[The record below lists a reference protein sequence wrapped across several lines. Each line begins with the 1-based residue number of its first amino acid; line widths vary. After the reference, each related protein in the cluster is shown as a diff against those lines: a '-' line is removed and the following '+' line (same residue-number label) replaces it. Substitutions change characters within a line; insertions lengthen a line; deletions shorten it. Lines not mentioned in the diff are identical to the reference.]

1 MKMVKPIILAIGAIP
16 VILAILIVI
25 PMVTMEEIP
34 MSAINSY
41 DKIQIEFTK
50 HDLRVVSFGVTEKS
64 VADMTQVLI
73 IDNDGNVQYTEV
85 KDGVN
90 QSLVKS
96 SISNEQLQKL
106 TAMIKET
113 GFMSIPK
120 ESFPIKEDVESYTKF
135 TVKITLNDAKTQI
148 FWPEQDATEKFIPP
162 IVTAVESELE
172 DIINQNN
179 RIVDMENTEAKL
191 RVRMS
196 SSDAHYAGNL
206 VVKDSIL

>member
-1 MKMVKPIILAIGAIP
+1 MKMVKPIILAIGSIP

-34 MSAINSY
+34 MSAINPN

-50 HDLRVVSFGVTEKS
+50 HDLRIVSFGVTDKTI
-64 VADMTQVLI
+64 ADNTQVLTI
-73 IDNDGNVQYTEV
+73 ENDGTVQYTEI

-90 QSLVKS
+90 KSQFTS

-106 TAMIKET
+106 SAMIKET

-120 ESFPIKEDVESYTKF
+120 ESFPIKDDVERYTKF
-135 TVKITLNDAKTQI
+135 TIKITLNDAKTQI

-162 IVTAVESELE
+162 IVTMLESELE
-172 DIINQNN
+172 DIINQ
-179 RIVDMENTEAKL
+179 IIE
-191 RVRMS
+191 
-196 SSDAHYAGNL
+196 
-206 VVKDSIL
+206 

>member
-1 MKMVKPIILAIGAIP
+1 MVKPIILAIGVIP

-25 PMVTMEEIP
+25 PMLTMEEIP
-34 MSAINSY
+34 TSAINSN

-90 QSLVKS
+90 QSLLKS

-135 TVKITLNDAKTQI
+135 TVKITLNDARTQI

-162 IVTAVESELE
+162 IITMLESELE
-172 DIINQNN
+172 EIINGI
-179 RIVDMENTEAKL
+179 RE
-191 RVRMS
+191 
-196 SSDAHYAGNL
+196 
-206 VVKDSIL
+206 

>member
-1 MKMVKPIILAIGAIP
+1 MKMVKPIILAIGSIP

-34 MSAINSY
+34 ISAINPN

-50 HDLRVVSFGVTEKS
+50 HNLRIVSFGVTDKTI
-64 VADMTQVLI
+64 ADNTHVLTI
-73 IDNDGNVQYTEV
+73 ENDGTVQYTEIR
-85 KDGVN
+85 DGVN
-90 QSLVKS
+90 RSQITS

-120 ESFPIKEDVESYTKF
+120 ESFPIKDDVESYTKF
-135 TVKITLNDAKTQI
+135 TIKITLNDAKTQI

-162 IVTAVESELE
+162 IVTMLESELE
-172 DIINQNN
+172 DIINQ
-179 RIVDMENTEAKL
+179 IIE
-191 RVRMS
+191 
-196 SSDAHYAGNL
+196 
-206 VVKDSIL
+206 

>member
-1 MKMVKPIILAIGAIP
+1 MVKPVILAIGAIP
-16 VILAILIVI
+16 VIFAMLIVI

-34 MSAINSY
+34 ISAINSD
-41 DKIQIEFTK
+41 DKIRIEFTK

-64 VADMTQVLI
+64 VVDMTQVLI

-96 SISNEQLQKL
+96 SISDAQLQKL

-120 ESFPIKEDVESYTKF
+120 ESFPIKEDVEIYTKF
-135 TVKITLNDAKTQI
+135 TVKITLNDARTQI
-148 FWPEQDATEKFIPP
+148 FWPDQNATEKFIPP
-162 IVTAVESELE
+162 IVTAVESELI
-172 DIINQNN
+172 DIISK
-179 RIVDMENTEAKL
+179 IIE
-191 RVRMS
+191 
-196 SSDAHYAGNL
+196 
-206 VVKDSIL
+206 